1 MQVDQY
7 KCLNWLHVKHK
18 MPLLVEVSL
27 GNVFIHDGFG
37 VYSKGLRK
45 NEMVEG
51 NTWFYL

>member
-1 MQVDQY
+1 
-7 KCLNWLHVKHK
+7 

-27 GNVFIHDGFG
+27 GNVFVHDGFG

-51 NTWFYL
+51 NAWALPYEFSFDT